1 MKLAALATAAAVA
14 LTGLAAPVAAQRTVT
29 TVHRTHGL
37 LHRAP
42 HHKVKVCQY
51 RTVARHRVKKCY
63 YR

>member
-37 LHRAP
+37 LHRVGG
-42 HHKVKVCQY
+42 HKVKVCQY
-51 RTVARHRVKKCY
+51 KTVARHRVKKCY